1 LDEPKRFSCRH
12 LWNYV
17 MATILISG
25 TAAWLFL
32 GLDGR
37 MVLGA
42 AVAWVVLGNIFM
54 PWIINEHA
62 GFLYRWVFHNYKEAH
77 KRYRK
82 AVDTGKATANAYC
95 ALGSLA
101 YAEGDMQESVSLLEE
116 AVSRLPLDVPARV
129 VLARALVKAG
139 RSGEGF
145 EVAQD
150 CLGISG
156 DNPLSHIIL
165 GDVLMQKGD
174 LIPAASSYQ
183 KALAIAPGIFHCHLK
198 LGEIHFQ
205 AGRTK
210 EAAREFDKAAE
221 LAPENPDLL
230 YLQGMILWKEGNLL
244 KARQRFQ
251 KALEKRPIGDYA
263 YQVPYKELVSAL
275 SGVNNAL

>member
-1 LDEPKRFSCRH
+1 
-12 LWNYV
+12 

-129 VLARALVKAG
+129 VLAG
-139 RSGEGF
+139 
-145 EVAQD
+145 
-150 CLGISG
+150 
-156 DNPLSHIIL
+156 
-165 GDVLMQKGD
+165 
-174 LIPAASSYQ
+174 
-183 KALAIAPGIFHCHLK
+183 HL
-198 LGEIHFQ
+198 
-205 AGRTK
+205 
-210 EAAREFDKAAE
+210 
-221 LAPENPDLL
+221 
-230 YLQGMILWKEGNLL
+230 
-244 KARQRFQ
+244 
-251 KALEKRPIGDYA
+251 
-263 YQVPYKELVSAL
+263 
-275 SGVNNAL
+275 